1 MIFLRSDK
9 SLFSEGFLFID
20 NVTVDNNPSPL
31 PPLPLPSNKTLGEL
45 ANISLK
51 DMMNMSLAELAGT
64 N

>member
-9 SLFSEGFLFID
+9 SLFSNEFLYMSGTI
-20 NVTVDNNPSPL
+20 VDNNPSPS
-31 PPLPLPSNKTLGEL
+31 PPTPLPSNKTLGEL

-51 DMMNMSLAELAGT
+51 DIMGMSLAELAGT